1 MKINWGLRLKSK
13 KYWLTVVVPVAVVI
27 IGSLL
32 SGVDSNQ
39 LTTQLTAIVTGVFGL
54 VSYLGGTIDPTT
66 AGLSDSNQAL
76 NYTAKL
82 SKKKFEDEN
91 KLYKQ
96 QIAELQIALEAKEAK
111 EGEANG

>member
-39 LTTQLTAIVTGVFGL
+39 LTTQLTAIVTGMFGL
-54 VSYLGGTIDPTT
+54 VGYLGGTIDPTT
-66 AGLSDSNQAL
+66 AGLSDSDRAL
-76 NYTAKL
+76 SYKAKSKQSLKEQVAEQSKQIDVLTSQITAL
-82 SKKKFEDEN
+82 TASKE
-91 KLYKQ
+91 
-96 QIAELQIALEAKEAK
+96 EAK
-111 EGEANG
+111 

>member
-54 VSYLGGTIDPTT
+54 VGYLGGTIDPTT
-66 AGLSDSNQAL
+66 AGLSDSDQAL
-76 NYTAKL
+76 SYKIKSKQSLKEQVAEQSKQIDVLTSQLTAL
-82 SKKKFEDEN
+82 TASKE
-91 KLYKQ
+91 
-96 QIAELQIALEAKEAK
+96 EAK
-111 EGEANG
+111 

>member
-39 LTTQLTAIVTGVFGL
+39 LTMQLTAIVTGVFGL
-54 VSYLGGTIDPTT
+54 VGYLGGTIDPTT
-66 AGLSDSNQAL
+66 AGLSDSDQAL
-76 NYTAKL
+76 SYKIKSKQSLKEQVAEQSKQIDVLTSQLTAL
-82 SKKKFEDEN
+82 TASKE
-91 KLYKQ
+91 
-96 QIAELQIALEAKEAK
+96 EAK
-111 EGEANG
+111 